1 MAGALIRSSIMA
13 VLALGLA
20 SAASAE
26 VLTDPT
32 RPPVG
37 MSGNASGAPWETKTE
52 TPDAPLLQSVILH
65 NGAEPRAL
73 VNGEWL
79 RQGQTFGDL
88 KILKIM
94 ADRVVIRGPQGRQTL
109 KMTPDVEMS
118 AVASL
123 RTGMPQQGKN
133 K

>member
-1 MAGALIRSSIMA
+1 MAGTLIRSSVMT
-13 VLALGLA
+13 VLAFGLA
-20 SAASAE
+20 STVSAE
-26 VLTDPT
+26 TLSDPT

-37 MSGNASGAPWETKTE
+37 MSGKASGAPWEAKTE
-52 TPDAPLLQSVILH
+52 TPDAPLLQSVILYK
-65 NGAEPRAL
+65 GTEPRAL

>member
-1 MAGALIRSSIMA
+1 MAGALIRSSVMA

-37 MSGNASGAPWETKTE
+37 MSGKASGAPWETKTE